1 FVLATTEPHK
11 LPNTILSR
19 CQRYDFKLVPAS
31 RLAQHLANILKQEQL
46 SVDQGAISLLVRE
59 SGGSVRDALSLCDQ
73 IISYVGDAKI
83 TEGHVAEVL
92 GVADRTLTRTLV
104 TSLASGQAGAALA
117 AVEAA
122 IERGVDE
129 VQLARAIVRYLRDLA
144 VLQVAPERDSLV
156 DASDEERAELV
167 AEAKQL
173 DRSRVQQMFDRMLR
187 CCDELGKTLQPRLV
201 LDCALIDVATLEP
214 LIPLGDLLER
224 LGELEGRLA
233 GKGAVRVL
241 ASSGG
246 GGGGSSLKSTTPGT
260 NVGPQRPPAP
270 APAPVKSAPVQ
281 DTVAPNSGP
290 VSMQPSG
297 PVPAIEKSASGSGP
311 QPVQAAPA
319 LGATLPGVG
328 PTKPVLETPG
338 NPAEALLAWSKLIDY
353 LETQRKISLRGYCE
367 FARVLKWTPTELE
380 LGFATDAQSRWAGE
394 GLVEKQN
401 VDELKAILGELGQKL
416 KIDVRLLDEAQSAAM
431 PARSLVESTRAN
443 TMAERKQRESE
454 AREHP
459 ITKHVLQTF
468 GASIK
473 EIKTDV

>member
-1 FVLATTEPHK
+1 VLATTEPHK

-31 RLAQHLANILKQEQL
+31 RLAQHLANIFKQENL
-46 SVDQGAISLLVRE
+46 AIEPGAISLLVRE

-83 TEGHVAEVL
+83 TEQHVAEVL
-92 GVADRTLTRTLV
+92 GVADRSLTRTLV
-104 TSLASGQAGAALA
+104 TSLASGDAGAALA
-117 AVEAA
+117 AVESA

-144 VLQVAPERDSLV
+144 VLQVAPGREGLV
-156 DASDEERAELV
+156 DASDEERAEL
-167 AEAKQL
+167 AGEAANL
-173 DRSRVQQMFDRMLR
+173 DRSRVTQMFDRMLR

-201 LDCALIDVATLEP
+201 LDCALIDVATIEP
-214 LIPLGDLLER
+214 LVPLGDLLDR

-241 ASSGG
+241 AGG
-246 GGGGSSLKSTTPGT
+246 GGGGELKSTTPGT
-260 NVGPQRPPAP
+260 RVGPPKAP
-270 APAPVKSAPVQ
+270 AVKAQTQTPTQTPVEK
-281 DTVAPNSGP
+281 SGP

-297 PVPAIEKSASGSGP
+297 PVPAIEKAATGSGP
-311 QPVQAAPA
+311 TPPPAPAPA
-319 LGATLPGVG
+319 LAATLPGVG
-328 PTKPVLETPG
+328 PASPKQTLAIPA
-338 NPAEALLAWSKLIDY
+338 NPAEALQAWAKVIDY
-353 LETQRKISLRGYCE
+353 LEVQRKISLRGYCE
-367 FARVLKWTPTELE
+367 FARVLSWTPQQLE
-380 LGFATDAQSRWAGE
+380 LGFASDGQSRWAGE
-394 GLVEKQN
+394 NLVEKQN
-401 VDELKAILGELGQKL
+401 VDELKSVLAELGQQVKVE
-416 KIDVRLLDEAQSAAM
+416 VRLLDDAQSAAM
-431 PARSLVESTRAN
+431 PARSIVESTQAESR
-443 TMAERKQRESE
+443 AERSKRESE